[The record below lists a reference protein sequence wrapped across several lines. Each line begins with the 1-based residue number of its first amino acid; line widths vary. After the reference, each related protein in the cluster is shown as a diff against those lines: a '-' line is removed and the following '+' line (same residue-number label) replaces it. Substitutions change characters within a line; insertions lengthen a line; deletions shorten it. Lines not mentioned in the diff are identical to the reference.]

1 MVGGLAGAACGRP
14 VAPADDLVVEWKTT
28 PPMPLVDGETR
39 VEVTLLDKARR
50 PLRGARLRVEAFM
63 SHPGMAPVVELAA
76 EQGDGVYV
84 ARLRLSMAGAWI
96 LLVKG
101 ELADRRPIDRRVGE
115 TTARGQAPV

>member
-1 MVGGLAGAACGRP
+1 M
-14 VAPADDLVVEWKTT
+14 VEWKTT
-28 PPMPLVDGETR
+28 PPVPLVDGETL
-39 VEVTLLDKARR
+39 VEVKLLDKARR
-50 PLRGARLRVEAFM
+50 PLRGAVLRIEAFM
-63 SHPGMAPVVELAA
+63 SHPGMAPVVEPAA

-115 TTARGQAPV
+115 TTAQGQTPV